1 MSYRYREN
9 SPGRRRRSRSPI
21 AGGGSYNGGRSGG
34 NGYEIQRNGGGYGD
48 RNGNGYADRSN
59 GYDRERNNGYYD
71 RERGDRYGGASRRRS
86 RSRDRYGGGGGSDED
101 DMCRLHVGDLNERVT
116 QDDLERAFSR
126 YGEIKEV
133 WMARNPPS
141 FAFIVFR
148 DARDAA
154 AALRDMD
161 AR

>member
-21 AGGGSYNGGRSGG
+21 GGGSSYNGGRS
-34 NGYEIQRNGGGYGD
+34 NGYEMQRNGGGYGD
-48 RNGNGYADRSN
+48 RNGNGYSGDRSN
-59 GYDRERNNGYYD
+59 GYDRDRNNGYYD
-71 RERGDRYGGASRRRS
+71 RERGSDRYGGAASRRRS
-86 RSRDRYGGGGGSDED
+86 RSRDRYGGGDED